1 MSVKL
6 IIKWC
11 CSGATL
17 NVSRN
22 TIWTL
27 RMCQKHQHSFS
38 AYDCRQMVIGFALRS
53 YYWKH
58 VYKPRSWLQHY
69 TSIDWFILH
78 YICIA
83 SLEGQSGRSHF
94 QIAHY
99 YSSKNSHVRTHA
111 KSEDL
116 KVNVMKVGGGNMRIE
131 FTSTDESWLIAISE
145 SSQAANTSGASP
157 AGRKRE
163 ADGDREKKAPLPR
176 HPPLSSLY
184 FLLYHYS
191 CLLGSLCYVSY
202 QLPYR
207 HHRCSFQTMC
217 FNALPQKMAPVFQEA
232 ARYCKAHNKVTWRML
247 QNIQLC

>member
-6 IIKWC
+6 IIKSC

-99 YSSKNSHVRTHA
+99 YSSKNSHARTHA

-116 KVNVMKVGGGNMRIE
+116 KVNVMKVGGGKYAYWVYLHRRVLADSNLWE
-131 FTSTDESWLIAISE
+131 QP
-145 SSQAANTSGASP
+145 SSKYIRRFSGRQKKR
-157 AGRKRE
+157 GRWRQ
-163 ADGDREKKAPLPR
+163 RKKSHA
-176 HPPLSSLY
+176 PPLTPSSLY